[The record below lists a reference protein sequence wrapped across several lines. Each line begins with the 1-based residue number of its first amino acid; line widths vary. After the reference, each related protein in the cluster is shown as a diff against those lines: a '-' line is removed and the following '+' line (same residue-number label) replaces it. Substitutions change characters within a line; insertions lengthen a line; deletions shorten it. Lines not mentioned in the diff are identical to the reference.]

1 MTQKSSKLTLGML
14 GKVFG
19 VAFFVYLFFG
29 FMLLPCLNTITQIFT
44 TTDSAG
50 NIDPLA
56 VIRFFFAGS
65 MGRYVWNSLKLAIC
79 LVVTVNVVG
88 VSIVLLTEYFDI
100 KGANILRL
108 GYMTTMIYSGVALVT
123 GYLFLYASDGILTTA
138 LVNAFPS
145 FDPNWFSG
153 FNAVLFTM
161 TFACTSNHALFL
173 RNAIRGI
180 DYNTVEAARNMG
192 AKPFKVLW
200 KVVFPTLV
208 PTMFSLTVMTFIT
221 GLCAMSAPTLLG
233 YDSINPEIV
242 RLAGSST
249 ADEAFPQARA
259 ALLSIILAM
268 FTIVLLTVL
277 SAYERKGHY
286 LSVSKTKARL
296 QKQKITNPVWNTLAH
311 IYAYVLFIIYMIPV
325 VMIVIFSFQTY
336 GAIRMKKLDLSNWTL
351 INFFG
356 TQDYQYLTS
365 RGTYKVRKGSI
376 SGLFANEATLGG
388 IKMSFVLSILAAALA
403 CLIVVI
409 ACNYIFKNRN
419 KKSGVVLEY
428 CLLFPWLL
436 PTILI
441 CYSYRTYFNA
451 ENIWYVGNVNLY
463 FAEHVRILLVLA
475 YTVVKL
481 PFSLRMIKAAFYAI
495 DEELEDAA
503 RNMGASGLMTFLRVK
518 RAGGVRAELQ
528 RALYRVRYV
537 RHLCQLL
544 RHELRHGH
552 SGHVRGGG
560 TVRLQCQCLGP
571 PLRFDRVH
579 HAGVR
584 RDPLSGLRRGR
595 ARPRRAAGGQGAP
608 PQTRGKADGTVQK
621 GARRRGGGSGG
632 SGGRRRCPRRA
643 GRKAVMKINTI
654 VFDMGGVLLDF
665 GAELFSRR
673 LHVGAEGEALLRQHL
688 LCTTDWV
695 RLDRGTITE
704 EEVYAHACARLPA
717 ELHAAA
723 EYIIYHWNEPIVP
736 ITGTADVVRELKAR
750 GYTLYLL
757 SNAARRQHTYWHDI
771 PGSECFSGTLIS
783 ADVHLLKPEA
793 AIYQA
798 LFDKFDLTAASCLFI
813 DDFPPNIEAAE
824 NAGMQGIVFHDAG
837 QLREELKARGI
848 L

>member
-1 MTQKSSKLTLGML
+1 MSGSLAKSR
-14 GKVFG
+14 FDA
-19 VAFFVYLFFG
+19 AFVVRMIGIVLFAYFFFG
-29 FMLLPCLNTITQIFT
+29 FMLLPCLNTLTSIFT
-44 TTDSAG
+44 TTNAEG
-50 NIDPLA
+50 MRDPFA

-336 GAIRMKKLDLSNWTL
+336 SAIRMKKLDLSNWTL

-419 KKSGVVLEY
+419 
-428 CLLFPWLL
+428 
-436 PTILI
+436 
-441 CYSYRTYFNA
+441 
-451 ENIWYVGNVNLY
+451 IWYVGNVNLY

-503 RNMGASGLMTFLRVK
+503 RNMGASGLTTFLRVK
-518 RAGGVRAELQ
+518 LPIILPSVLAVFALNFNALFTEYDMSATFASSYGTSYAMVIQAMCAEEGLYGYNVNASGRRCASTVFIMLVSGVI
-528 RALYRVRYV
+528 LYLVY
-537 RHLCQLL
+537 
-544 RHELRHGH
+544 
-552 SGHVRGGG
+552 
-560 TVRLQCQCLGP
+560 
-571 PLRFDRVH
+571 
-579 HAGVR
+579 GV
-584 RDPLSGLRRGR
+584 
-595 ARPRRAAGGQGAP
+595 
-608 PQTRGKADGTVQK
+608 
-621 GARRRGGGSGG
+621 GARDLGERLEARE
-632 SGGRRRCPRRA
+632 RRRRRVA
-643 GRKAVMKINTI
+643 KLTGLFKKEPAAVA
-654 VFDMGGVLLDF
+654 
-665 GAELFSRR
+665 AE
-673 LHVGAEGEALLRQHL
+673 AEETA
-688 LCTTDWV
+688 V
-695 RLDRGTITE
+695 
-704 EEVYAHACARLPA
+704 
-717 ELHAAA
+717 AAA
-723 EYIIYHWNEPIVP
+723 VPDEP
-736 ITGTADVVRELKAR
+736 GEKL
-750 GYTLYLL
+750 
-757 SNAARRQHTYWHDI
+757 
-771 PGSECFSGTLIS
+771 
-783 ADVHLLKPEA
+783 
-793 AIYQA
+793 
-798 LFDKFDLTAASCLFI
+798 
-813 DDFPPNIEAAE
+813 
-824 NAGMQGIVFHDAG
+824 
-837 QLREELKARGI
+837 
-848 L
+848 